1 MLTQQQ
7 LSLAE
12 DAAAR
17 EREAAVSQLVTT
29 EHALAHTAGEK
40 HAAARRAVKCS
51 NGATAASEQLERERE
66 RDGAVVVFGGCCR
79 HTAPK

>member
-1 MLTQQQ
+1 MQQ

-17 EREAAVSQLVTT
+17 EREAAASQLTTT

-40 HAAARRAVKCS
+40 HAAARRAVKVS

-66 RDGAVVVFGGCCR
+66 RDGAVVVLGGLLSS
-79 HTAPK
+79 